1 MGPETTGDSPPERI
15 VEKTVRSPWVDRPKG
30 AVPEALSTARSVFS
44 PSDDT

>member
-1 MGPETTGDSPPERI
+1 MGTETTGDSPPDRI
-15 VEKTVRSPWVDRPKG
+15 VEKTVRSPWVDPPKE